1 MKALIIGG
9 GGFVGSYLA
18 RQLVQ
23 GCHWDTTVTKLP
35 QEDVSVEGC
44 EAYNLDILDQ
54 DAVEALLVRLRP
66 DVIFHLA
73 AQSSV
78 AFSWKNPQKTVEIN
92 LCGSLNV
99 LDAVRAHRGL
109 CAPHSAHRFG
119 GGVRNAPAGNGAG
132 R

>member
-66 DVIFHLA
+66 DVISIWQPRALWRFPGKIPRKPWRSTSA
-73 AQSSV
+73 AV
-78 AFSWKNPQKTVEIN
+78 
-92 LCGSLNV
+92 
-99 LDAVRAHRGL
+99 
-109 CAPHSAHRFG
+109 
-119 GGVRNAPAGNGAG
+119 
-132 R
+132 